1 MTYVRLVMVEEIA
14 TDVIRTL
21 ARDFEKFHVVDMG
34 QAEDA
39 NNKRHKLRA
48 VACQAWEKK
57 LQTFREIM
65 IQQDIEPPGKG
76 IDPVPTSI
84 PPGDVLEAVQAY
96 LDPIEADLGIH
107 INFFRQQTQLIN
119 ELKERIEVLR
129 LCRRLN
135 NAGGYDDDEESPRAV
150 GGIYGSLV
158 DQKTPIEEPLLSRD
172 PESEGSEFSE
182 SLSGAVPAV
191 KQALFERMIF
201 RVSHGNAILSFQ
213 DMKAPVVDPVSG
225 TPVQKVVFSVLAVK
239 SENMRRRI
247 KKICT
252 FFGANVYDVPSN
264 AAGYDQAVS
273 GAQRKLEEQKTT
285 LHQTKLRINVILT
298 QMAGTRTE
306 SPMVNW
312 IDALK
317 KERLIAEVM
326 KKTTMLQSNAL
337 GQSSQQQMIRA
348 VGWVPSDMYFGLESI
363 VDRMNKERF
372 RAQQVVLSKE
382 DDCHGSPPT
391 YFETNKFTSGFQ
403 AIVDTYGMCRYQ
415 EVNPGL
421 FTIVTFPFLFGVMYG
436 DMLHAALL
444 FCFASYLLIYEKKLL
459 YEKKIGQMGEMFA
472 MAFGGRYIIF
482 MMAIFGFYA
491 GTLYNDAASIPL
503 DIFGSRWDLEKN
515 EMNENGPYP
524 WGVDPEWYG
533 KKNELV
539 FLNSLKMKL
548 SIILGVTHMSFGICL
563 GLANNF
569 HFHDYAGI
577 FFEFI
582 PRILFLLCTF
592 GYMAALIIL
601 KWCMDWTTI
610 ALAPPSLIQTMIGM
624 FLKPGS
630 LKEEDE
636 IYSGQGTL
644 QIVMLAVA
652 LACVP
657 TMLVGKPLMANAE
670 FKKKYGHLRKGNHV
684 SVNADE
690 EHKIPLQHEEDHGGD
705 SGHGEVGPN
714 YSFSDHMITQSIH
727 TIEFVLGAV
736 SNTASYLRLWALS
749 LAHAQLASVFWK
761 KMMMDYGILNG
772 PFFAF
777 IGFGAWAGATTAV
790 LLCMDVLECFLHALR
805 LHWVEFQNKFFFAED
820 RKSVV

>member
-1 MTYVRLVMVEEIA
+1 
-14 TDVIRTL
+14 
-21 ARDFEKFHVVDMG
+21 
-34 QAEDA
+34 
-39 NNKRHKLRA
+39 
-48 VACQAWEKK
+48 
-57 LQTFREIM
+57 
-65 IQQDIEPPGKG
+65 
-76 IDPVPTSI
+76 
-84 PPGDVLEAVQAY
+84 
-96 LDPIEADLGIH
+96 LGIH

-135 NAGGYDDDEESPRAV
+135 NAGGYDDEEESPKAL

-158 DQKTPIEEPLLSRD
+158 DQKAPIEEPLLSRD
-172 PESEGSEFSE
+172 PESGSEFSE
-182 SLSGAVPAV
+182 SLSGAVPAI

-213 DMKAPVVDPVSG
+213 DMKAPVIDPVSG

-264 AAGYDQAVS
+264 GAGYDQAVS
-273 GAQRKLEEQKTT
+273 AAQRKLEEQKTT

-312 IDALK
+312 IDALR

-337 GQSSQQQMIRA
+337 GQSSQQHMIRA
-348 VGWVPSDMYFGLESI
+348 VGWVPSDLYYGLENI

-382 DDCHGSPPT
+382 LDVHGSPPT

-444 FCFASYLLIYEKKLL
+444 FCFASYLLINEKKLL
-459 YEKKIGQMGEMFA
+459 YEKKIGQMGEMFG

-503 DIFGSRWDLEKN
+503 NVFGSRWDLDN
-515 EMNENGPYP
+515 GVMNDDGPYP

-563 GLANNF
+563 GLANNL
-569 HFHDYAGI
+569 HFKDYSGI
-577 FFEFI
+577 LFEFI

-601 KWCMDWTTI
+601 KWCMDWAGTFRYM
-610 ALAPPSLIQTMIGM
+610 APPSLIQTMIGM

-644 QIVMLAVA
+644 QIIMLIVA
-652 LACVP
+652 LLCVP
-657 TMLVGKPLMANAE
+657 AMLVGKPLMSNAE
-670 FKKKYGHLRKGNHV
+670 FKKKYGHLQRRHHH
-684 SVNADE
+684 SVNTE
-690 EHKIPLQHEEDHGGD
+690 EEKIPIHEGED
-705 SGHGEVGPN
+705 SGHGAVGPN
-714 YSFSDHMITQSIH
+714 YSFSDHMITQAIH

-749 LAHAQLASVFWK
+749 LAHAQLASVRCVFN
-761 KMMMDYGILNG
+761 I
-772 PFFAF
+772 
-777 IGFGAWAGATTAV
+777 
-790 LLCMDVLECFLHALR
+790 
-805 LHWVEFQNKFFFAED
+805 
-820 RKSVV
+820 